1 MKNLKYVLLVIIA
14 IILWYLLDDKKQTR
28 PIVSVQQVN
37 QQESLK
43 KSHHSPVNKKQLND
57 VLIDSFS
64 VTNNSDIESDPQL
77 TYLQAYR
84 NTVRFKK
91 CSFIINDIN
100 NKISPLIK
108 FKKDAAF
115 DMFQLPDEPK
125 KQATDL
131 QIQYFSEFTEWC
143 QSFLKDDNET
153 YNSALKRL
161 HDVFNSAVPQTEP
174 EKVLKK
180 GLELFKQH
188 EELKKSIRNATQSH
202 SLLSEDELVVIKSQ
216 VKNINKQIKELQA
229 NPDAKSNNQIQSLI
243 SELSNKRSQLYIKIR
258 NNKVTSTDEEA
269 KKRAEYSVLQHK
281 NTMID
286 FLKNNNSPD
295 ILLLYSSMFFYPATF
310 EFNPILED
318 MKRELATYEPYLLLS
333 LYEVGIKLA
342 ACAMNYPCDD
352 QSLFV
357 LNYCI
362 GERKY
367 FNMSPSACGKSL
379 EDFYFNAYLSP
390 NQLEDVSKYLNYIL
404 ENYAK
409 N

>member
-1 MKNLKYVLLVIIA
+1 M
-14 IILWYLLDDKKQTR
+14 LDDKKQTR

-37 QQESLK
+37 PQESLK
-43 KSHHSPVNKKQLND
+43 KSNHSPVNNKQLND

-64 VTNNSDIESDPQL
+64 DTKNSEIESDPQL

-100 NKISPLIK
+100 NNISPLIK

-143 QSFLKDDNET
+143 QSFLKDNNET
-153 YNSALKRL
+153 YNSAFKRL

-174 EKVLKK
+174 EKVLEK
-180 GLELFKQH
+180 GLELFNQH
-188 EELKKSIRNATQSH
+188 KELEKSIGDATQSY
-202 SLLSEDELVVIKSQ
+202 SLLSEDEMQNIKTKIQ
-216 VKNINKQIKELQA
+216 KLNQQIKELKA
-229 NPDAKSNNQIQSLI
+229 NPDSQTNNQIQSLI
-243 SELSNKRSQLYIKIR
+243 SELSNKRSQLYKTIR
-258 NNKVTSTDEEA
+258 ENKVTNTDKEA
-269 KKRAEYSVLQHK
+269 KKRAEDNVLQHK
-281 NTMID
+281 NTLLD
-286 FLKNNNSPD
+286 FLKSNNSPD
-295 ILLLYSSMFFYPATF
+295 ILLLYSRMFFYPATF

-342 ACAMNYPCDD
+342 ACSMNYPCDD

-379 EDFYFNAYLSP
+379 EGFYFNAYLSP

>member
-1 MKNLKYVLLVIIA
+1 M
-14 IILWYLLDDKKQTR
+14 LDDKKQTR

-37 QQESLK
+37 PQESLK
-43 KSHHSPVNKKQLND
+43 KSNHSPVNNKQLND

-64 VTNNSDIESDPQL
+64 DTKNSEIESDPQL

-100 NKISPLIK
+100 NNISPLIK

-143 QSFLKDDNET
+143 QSFLKDNNET
-153 YNSALKRL
+153 YNSAFKRL
-161 HDVFNSAVPQTEP
+161 HVVFNSAVPQTEP
-174 EKVLKK
+174 EKVLEK
-180 GLELFKQH
+180 GLELFNQH
-188 EELKKSIRNATQSH
+188 KELEKSIGDATQSY
-202 SLLSEDELVVIKSQ
+202 SLLSEDEMQNIKTKIQ
-216 VKNINKQIKELQA
+216 KLNQQIKELKA
-229 NPDAKSNNQIQSLI
+229 NPDSQTNNQIQSLI
-243 SELSNKRSQLYIKIR
+243 SELSNKRSQLYKTIR
-258 NNKVTSTDEEA
+258 ENKVTNTDKEA
-269 KKRAEYSVLQHK
+269 KKRAEDNVLQHK
-281 NTMID
+281 NTLLD
-286 FLKNNNSPD
+286 FLKSNNSPD
-295 ILLLYSSMFFYPATF
+295 ILLLYSRMFFYPATF

-342 ACAMNYPCDD
+342 ACSMNYPCDD

-379 EDFYFNAYLSP
+379 EGFYFNAYLSP